1 MAADGGPTARVGAAS
16 GCGLEWRAM
25 RKIFINEFG
34 RLRSG
39 WRLLIFVGAFLAS
52 IFLLTTILRSIFLV
66 LHEFGPSVP
75 FADFIA
81 DLVFR
86 LTMLIA
92 ALLAGYLCA
101 RFLEGLP
108 WRSLG
113 LTFHHAWLRDLLVG
127 FAIGFVALAVAVGI
141 AAAAGGLH
149 FSFGG
154 SDAIGALVRS
164 LVGVTPMFF
173 VAALAE
179 EAIFRGYPLQTF
191 ARARLAWVGVLVTL
205 MFFGYV
211 HISNPNALPGMTF
224 TNTALAGLWLAV
236 GYLRTRSLWFPL
248 GLHWSWN
255 WALGWFFGLPVSGMD
270 VVSHPLL
277 KGSDLGPVW
286 LTGGNYGIEGG
297 VAATAALVVFTFF
310 TWRTK
315 WVSATPEL
323 KKLTAEENPMARSP
337 VLSIRPADDAA

>member
-1 MAADGGPTARVGAAS
+1 
-16 GCGLEWRAM
+16 M

-39 WRLLIFVGAFLAS
+39 WRALIFAGALLAILFLSAN
-52 IFLLTTILRSIFLV
+52 FLRVVYLV
-66 LHEFGPSVP
+66 LRNFGPSASY
-75 FADFIA
+75 ADFLA
-81 DLVFR
+81 DPVFHFT
-86 LTMLIA
+86 LLIA
-92 ALLAGYLCA
+92 GLLAGYVCA

-113 LTFHHAWLRDLLVG
+113 LTFHQAWLRDLLVG

-141 AAAAGGLH
+141 AAAGGGLH
-149 FSFGG
+149 FSFGAG
-154 SDAIGALVRS
+154 GAIGPLVKS
-164 LVGVTPMFF
+164 LVGVTPMLF

-179 EAIFRGYPLQTF
+179 EAIFRGYTLQTF
-191 ARARLAWVGVLVTL
+191 ARAHLAWVGVVVTL

-211 HISNPNALPGMTF
+211 HISNPNAMPGMTF

-255 WALGWFFGLPVSGMD
+255 WALGWFFGLPVSGLN

-277 KGSDLGPVW
+277 KGTDLGPVW
-286 LTGGNYGIEGG
+286 LTGGSYGIEGG
-297 VAATAALVVFTFF
+297 LAATVALAVFTLF

-315 WVSATPEL
+315 FVSATPEL
-323 KKLTAEENPMARSP
+323 RKLTSEENSSIPPPPEFA
-337 VLSIRPADDAA
+337 IRPDKEIAL

>member
-1 MAADGGPTARVGAAS
+1 MHQ
-16 GCGLEWRAM
+16 
-25 RKIFINEFG
+25 IFFNEFG

-39 WRLLIFVGAFLAS
+39 WRLLIFVGAFLAVL
-52 IFLLTTILRSIFLV
+52 FLIATLLRGLYLL

-81 DLVFR
+81 DLIFR
-86 LTMLIA
+86 FTMLIA
-92 ALLAGYLCA
+92 ALGAGYLCV

-113 LTFHHAWLRDLLVG
+113 LTLHHAWLRDLLVG
-127 FAIGFVALAVAVGI
+127 FAIGFAALAVAVGI

-149 FSFGG
+149 FTFGG
-154 SDAIGALVRS
+154 AIGPLVRS
-164 LVGVTPMFF
+164 FAGVTGVLF

-191 ARARLAWVGVLVTL
+191 ARARLAWVGVLTTL

-211 HISNPNALPGMTF
+211 HLSNPNATPGMTF

-255 WALGWFFGLPVSGMD
+255 WALGWFFGLPISGINF
-270 VVSHPLL
+270 VSHPLL
-277 KGSDLGPVW
+277 KGNDLGPVW
-286 LTGGNYGIEGG
+286 LTGGSYGIEGG
-297 VAATAALVVFTFF
+297 VAATVVLIVFTLF
-310 TWRTK
+310 TWRTR

-323 KKLTAEENPMARSP
+323 KKLTSEENRALSSRA
-337 VLSIRPADDAA
+337 LSIRSAGDAA